1 MLSRAKKAFDEL
13 KHLLDSCGLEESS
26 HKAVPPSTRMEVLG
40 IICDTDKLVLEI
52 PDDKLKDIHRI
63 LLCWIDKIFAKLK
76 EIQSLVGKLNFIA
89 SCVKPDR
96 IFMSR
101 LLNWLRDVYGQSSNI
116 SVPTLV
122 QKDIKWWLSVLP
134 LYNGISMMCEEWCRS
149 DDIFFQ

>member
-1 MLSRAKKAFDEL
+1 VLSKAKKAFDEL
-13 KHLLDSCGLEESS
+13 KHLLDSCGLEESF
-26 HKAVPPSTRMEVLG
+26 HKAVPPSTRMEFLG

-52 PDDKLKDIHRI
+52 SDDKLKDIHRI
-63 LLCWIDKIFAKLK
+63 LLCWIDKKFAKLK

-122 QKDIKWWLSVLP
+122 QKDIKW
-134 LYNGISMMCEEWCRS
+134 
-149 DDIFFQ
+149 

>member
-1 MLSRAKKAFDEL
+1 
-13 KHLLDSCGLEESS
+13 
-26 HKAVPPSTRMEVLG
+26 MEFLG

-63 LLCWIDKIFAKLK
+63 LLCWINKEFAKLK

-89 SCVKPDR
+89 SCVKPGR
-96 IFMSR
+96 IYMSR

-122 QKDIKWWLSVLP
+122 QKDIKWWLLNWLRDVYGQSSNISVPTL
-134 LYNGISMMCEEWCRS
+134 IQK
-149 DDIFFQ
+149 DIKW